1 MVEATSEVTGME
13 GLTLYG
19 GVASINQYQD
29 AAAISGDK
37 DEWTVGAKYAV
48 GGFTLG
54 YQYSKEDTG
63 RATTNTEYQND
74 GYGIT
79 FAINDDLSVGYNLYK
94 SHKDSSTDVEVEA
107 SSIQVAYS
115 VGGLSVRLADA
126 TVDNALY
133 ATADTNQRDATTLS
147 VALAF

>member
-1 MVEATSEVTGME
+1 M
-13 GLTLYG
+13 
-19 GVASINQYQD
+19 
-29 AAAISGDK
+29 
-37 DEWTVGAKYAV
+37 TVGAKFAV
-48 GGFTLG
+48 GSFTLG
-54 YQYSKEDTG
+54 YQWSEEETG
-63 RATTNTEYQND
+63 RASTNTKYQND

-94 SHKDSSTDVEVEA
+94 SNQSSTTDVEVEA

-115 VGGLSVRLADA
+115 VGGLSIRLADA

-133 ATADTNQRDATTLS
+133 ATAATNQRDATTLS